1 MLRKRGEARPNQSAP
16 QCSFWQQ
23 LSFARAYRLWPLPSY
38 GNDGDDDVMQLGGDD
53 DECTSRLSMFI
64 LATAWNEAKVLRIV
78 FDAWLFCSQ
87 RRLLRPTNPYVVF
100 AAGQNIKTHQDS
112 HGILKRN
119 HSEPFRVI
127 KVEMS
132 KKHRITMRTKR
143 NSPFRTIQNHSSH
156 QAILVVRCVVVIRET
171 GQQVCVIV
179 CGLVCRNAAT
189 LPVAAVACACSRF
202 GFRVSVAKFP
212 LRT

>member
-1 MLRKRGEARPNQSAP
+1 MHLNVHSGN
-16 QCSFWQQ
+16 SF
-23 LSFARAYRLWPLPSY
+23 PLLEPTDF
-38 GNDGDDDVMQLGGDD
+38 GPCLVTVTMENGDD
-53 DECTSRLSMFI
+53 DECTSRLAMFI
-64 LATAWNEAKVLRIV
+64 LSTAWNEAKVLRIV

-100 AAGQNIKTHQDS
+100 AAGKHIKTHQDS

-119 HSEPFRVI
+119 HSEPFRFI
-127 KVEMS
+127 KAEMS
-132 KKHRITMRTKR
+132 KTHRITMRTKR

-171 GQQVCVIV
+171 GQQVCVIA
-179 CGLVCRNAAT
+179 CGLVCRNAAM

>member
-1 MLRKRGEARPNQSAP
+1 MTVSRSEPRMSNPAFRHEHIVYYYCSHLFTVRIASQIQRYRVIIRRQIRIRVAKATSATDEPICRFRCRK
-16 QCSFWQQ
+16 
-23 LSFARAYRLWPLPSY
+23 
-38 GNDGDDDVMQLGGDD
+38 
-53 DECTSRLSMFI
+53 
-64 LATAWNEAKVLRIV
+64 
-78 FDAWLFCSQ
+78 
-87 RRLLRPTNPYVVF
+87 
-100 AAGQNIKTHQDS
+100 NIKTHQDS

-127 KVEMS
+127 KVEMLN
-132 KKHRITMRTKR
+132 KHRITMRTKR

-156 QAILVVRCVVVIRET
+156 QAVLVVRRVVVIRET

-179 CGLVCRNAAT
+179 CGLVCRNAAR
-189 LPVAAVACACSRF
+189 LPVAAVVCACSRF

>member
-1 MLRKRGEARPNQSAP
+1 MLRKRGEAKPNQSAP

-53 DECTSRLSMFI
+53 GECTSRLSMFI

-100 AAGQNIKTHQDS
+100 AAGTTIKTHQDS

-127 KVEMS
+127 KVDMS
-132 KKHRITMRTKR
+132 KKHTELQCAPRETRH
-143 NSPFRTIQNHSSH
+143 SEPFRTIRVNKQFSLS
-156 QAILVVRCVVVIRET
+156 
-171 GQQVCVIV
+171 
-179 CGLVCRNAAT
+179 AA
-189 LPVAAVACACSRF
+189 LS
-202 GFRVSVAKFP
+202 
-212 LRT
+212 